1 MGDVTL
7 IFALDESGRF
17 LGYADMTS
25 DVGAVPPMSWM
36 EEHCTPVGAAFEV
49 KHRTMYYLPDV
60 EANSSD
66 DIRTTATTKA
76 RNFITEGK
84 PIRFGHDGQEISPK
98 EAASLIDE
106 LERMSGPE
114 NAERRAHAV
123 VSRGGSRGGRARN
136 GRGRSSSYYHDGP
149 RGGRGRGRG

>member
-25 DVGAVPPMSWM
+25 DVGAVQPMSWM
-36 EEHCTPVGAAFEV
+36 EEHCNPVGAAFEV
-49 KHRTMYYLPDV
+49 KHRTWYLIYDV
-60 EANSSD
+60 QANSSD
-66 DIRTTATTKA
+66 DVRTTTTTKA

-84 PIRFGHDGQEISPK
+84 PIRFGQDGQEISPK
-98 EAASLIDE
+98 EAALLVDE

-123 VSRGGSRGGRARN
+123 VTRGGSRGGRARN
-136 GRGRSSSYYHDGP
+136 GRGRNSSYYHDGP
-149 RGGRGRGRG
+149 RGRGRGRA